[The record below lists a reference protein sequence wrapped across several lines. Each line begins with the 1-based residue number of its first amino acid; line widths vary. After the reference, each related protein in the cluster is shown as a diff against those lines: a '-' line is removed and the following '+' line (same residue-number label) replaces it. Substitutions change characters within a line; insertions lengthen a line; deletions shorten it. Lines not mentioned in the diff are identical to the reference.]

1 MNNDLVDALLNP
13 RNVVLVGASDRARHW
28 SGRVWNNLKRF
39 DFPHP
44 VYPVNPNR
52 DKIWGAK
59 CYPTLDALP
68 EAPDHVILFV
78 PADVSLDLLETAA
91 GLGARSATIYAAGFG
106 EGDEARGRERERR
119 LRQVIADTGIAISGP
134 NCMGNVA
141 GKARLVTLADDS
153 LARVGPGPVAV
164 VTQSGAMCLMI
175 NRTLADRGLH
185 AGYLVTC
192 GNQTGTNT
200 ADYIRYFAADPD
212 VKVVLSYLELVVD
225 RESYLDACRQA
236 GDAGKPVVTV
246 KAGASEAGRA
256 AAMAHTGS
264 LVGSIKAFDAVTAGT
279 GVIRLDAMED
289 AIEAVEY
296 FAHRAAPKGGRVF
309 VMTNSGALKGMVSD
323 AAARLGIALPAPE
336 AATVDKLREILGD
349 RPGLENPFDSMGT
362 LTTERY
368 IGCLEA
374 IAADA
379 NFDMLLIGE
388 EFPQIEGI
396 QRKID
401 NLNAIEHWAQAADK
415 PVVLF
420 TALVEG
426 ASDYARQ
433 FRKTLA
439 HLPVLFETDKTLR
452 VIKAITEFGMRPT
465 VALIEP
471 GPPIPLAALEDAPL
485 EDAKTAQALDEIAS
499 RDVLAAYGI
508 PCVEASLTHDA
519 AGAVAAADAMGYPV
533 VAKAVSAALA
543 HKTEAGAVMVGL
555 MDAGAVSEAYDAIIK
570 NVKAHAPDAE
580 LAGILIARHM
590 SGGIELALG
599 IHHDAE
605 MGPVVMFGAGGVLVE
620 LIDDVAVGRP
630 KMDETEARAMVART
644 RVGRLLAGYRGGAV
658 HDLDAVIAAIMAL
671 GRLAHHHG
679 ERIESLDVNPFYVRP
694 VGQGAVALD
703 ALVVLR

>member
-1 MNNDLVDALLNP
+1 MNNDKVDALLNP
-13 RNVVLVGASDRARHW
+13 SNVVLVGASDRARHW

-52 DKIWGAK
+52 EEIWGAA
-59 CYPTLDALP
+59 CYPALDALP
-68 EAPDHVILFV
+68 EAPDHVIFFV

-91 GLGARSATIYAAGFG
+91 ALGARSATIYAAGFG

-175 NRTLADRGLH
+175 NRTLADRGLE
-185 AGYLVTC
+185 AGYLITC

-212 VKVVLSYLELVVD
+212 VKVILSYLELVVD
-225 RESYLDACRQA
+225 RESYLDACRAA
-236 GDAGKPVVTV
+236 GDAGKPVITV

-264 LVGSIKAFDAVTAGT
+264 LVGSIQAFDAVTAET
-279 GVIRLDAMED
+279 GVIRLDAIED

-296 FAHRAAPKGGRVF
+296 FTHRSAPKGGRVF
-309 VMTNSGALKGMVSD
+309 VMTNSGALKGLVAD
-323 AAARLGIALPAPE
+323 ATSRLSIALPAPE

-349 RPGLENPFDSMGT
+349 RPGLENPLDSMGT

-368 IGCLEA
+368 VACLEA
-374 IAADA
+374 LAGDA

-401 NLNAIEHWAQAADK
+401 NLNAIENWAQAADK

-439 HLPVLFETDKTLR
+439 HLPILQETDKTLR
-452 VIKAITEFGMRPT
+452 VVKAITEFATRPQLAP
-465 VALIEP
+465 VKP
-471 GPPIPLAALEDAPL
+471 GRSTPLAVLEDSKG
-485 EDAKTAQALDEIAS
+485 AKALDEVAS
-499 RDVLAAYGI
+499 R
-508 PCVEASLTHDA
+508 
-519 AGAVAAADAMGYPV
+519 
-533 VAKAVSAALA
+533 
-543 HKTEAGAVMVGL
+543 
-555 MDAGAVSEAYDAIIK
+555 
-570 NVKAHAPDAE
+570 
-580 LAGILIARHM
+580 
-590 SGGIELALG
+590 
-599 IHHDAE
+599 
-605 MGPVVMFGAGGVLVE
+605 GVLK
-620 LIDDVAVGRP
+620 A
-630 KMDETEARAMVART
+630 
-644 RVGRLLAGYRGGAV
+644 Y
-658 HDLDAVIAAIMAL
+658 
-671 GRLAHHHG
+671 
-679 ERIESLDVNPFYVRP
+679 
-694 VGQGAVALD
+694 
-703 ALVVLR
+703 

>member
-1 MNNDLVDALLNP
+1 MTNHKVDALLNP

-52 DKIWGAK
+52 DKIWGAR
-59 CYPTLDALP
+59 CYPALDALP

-91 GLGARSATIYAAGFG
+91 ALGARSATIYAAGFG

-119 LRQVIADTGIAISGP
+119 LRQVIADTGLAISGP

-141 GKARLVTLADDS
+141 GRAGLVTLADDS

-164 VTQSGAMCLMI
+164 VTQSGAMCLVI

-185 AGYLVTC
+185 AGYLITC
-192 GNQTGTNT
+192 GNQAGTNT

-212 VKVVLSYLELVVD
+212 VKVILSYLELVVD
-225 RESYLDACRQA
+225 RESYLDACRAA
-236 GDAGKPVVTV
+236 GDAGKPVITV

-279 GVIRLDAMED
+279 GVIRLDAIED

-296 FAHRAAPKGGRVF
+296 FAYLAAPKGGRVF
-309 VMTNSGALKGMVSD
+309 VMTNSGALKGLVAD
-323 AAARLGIALPAPE
+323 AATRLGIALPAPE

-349 RPGLENPFDSMGT
+349 RPGLENPLDSMGT
-362 LTTERY
+362 LTADRY
-368 IGCLEA
+368 VGCLEA
-374 IAADA
+374 LADDA

-388 EFPQIEGI
+388 EFPQIAGI

-401 NLNAIEHWAQAADK
+401 NLTAINDWAGGAKK

-426 ASDYARQ
+426 SSDYARQ
-433 FRKTLA
+433 FRKTLD
-439 HLPVLFETDKTLR
+439 HLPILQETDKTLR
-452 VIKAITEFGMRPT
+452 VTKAVTDFATRPIAAQ
-465 VALIEP
+465 VKP
-471 GPPIPLAALEDAPL
+471 GRPIPLPALD
-485 EDAKTAQALDEIAS
+485 DDNSAKALDEAQS

-508 PCVEASLTHDA
+508 ACVEARVTQDA
-519 AGAVAAADAMGYPV
+519 DGAVAAADALGYPV
-533 VAKAVSAALA
+533 VAKALSAEIA

-555 MDAGAVSEAYDAIIK
+555 KDADAVRGAYGAITK
-570 NVKAHAPDAE
+570 NVTAHAPDAE
-580 LAGILIARHM
+580 IGGILIARHM

-599 IHHDAE
+599 IHNDAE

-620 LIDDVAVGRP
+620 LIDDVAVGRALVT
-630 KMDETEARAMVART
+630 ETEARAMVART
-644 RVGRLLAGYRGGAV
+644 RVGKLLAGWRGGVA
-658 HDLDAVIAAIMAL
+658 HDIDAVVAAITAL

-679 ERIESLDVNPFYVRP
+679 NGIESIDVNPFYVLP
-694 VGQGAVALD
+694 EGQGAMALD
-703 ALVVLR
+703 ALVVMR